1 LVHKRV
7 SKCLDNHHLIIR
19 YRNNSNGND
28 KASHA
33 FFSKETSKTIIGES
47 KAPMRLG
54 EPIYEDLSTFI
65 IKFNEAEAQPLSSTK
80 VISSALKQCHETQKN
95 HFTNCL
101 TPKIP

>member
-1 LVHKRV
+1 
-7 SKCLDNHHLIIR
+7 
-19 YRNNSNGND
+19 
-28 KASHA
+28 
-33 FFSKETSKTIIGES
+33 
-47 KAPMRLG
+47 MRLG